1 MILVGDLTSENVC
14 FSEKKNDS
22 WRPTIEYPMRSAY
35 REACGKE
42 PGEKQNHIM
51 LIQYLY
57 CFFITTCAVRARIVI
72 RIVVVIWTYCSCYRD
87 LLLLLYRLHEPFA
100 RASFSRIFF
109 HCLHLLLSLLLLLVL
124 LLLLYRLNE
133 LGLFTRGPSEDLFS
147 LLGFIIDL

>member
-1 MILVGDLTSENVC
+1 MFVFLK
-14 FSEKKNDS
+14 KKNDS

-87 LLLLLYRLHEPFA
+87 FIIIIVQA
-100 RASFSRIFF
+100 TRAV
-109 HCLHLLLSLLLLLVL
+109 CASLILA
-124 LLLLYRLNE
+124 E
-133 LGLFTRGPSEDLFS
+133 FFS
-147 LLGFIIDL
+147 LFAFIIVIVIIIGIIVVII